1 LDKMSREDAIEDAK
15 KEAVN
20 KALKAG
26 AKEDTIEVLNIEDV
40 PLAYLPG
47 NALLIKVKVVGDL
60 I

>member
-1 LDKMSREDAIEDAK
+1 MSREDAIEDAK